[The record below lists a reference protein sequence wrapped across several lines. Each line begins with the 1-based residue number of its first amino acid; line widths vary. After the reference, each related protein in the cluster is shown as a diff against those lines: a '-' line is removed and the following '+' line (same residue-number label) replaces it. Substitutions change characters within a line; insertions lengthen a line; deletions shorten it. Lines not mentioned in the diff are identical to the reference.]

1 MLRITVLFLRA
12 PSDHPRNRLRSDLT
26 RKTFMLEGLGTDFID
41 AQGKTPMAQLW
52 TCLHFGD
59 YMAYYLAMAYEVNPT
74 LVTAIENFKAEMRA
88 GGE

>member
-1 MLRITVLFLRA
+1 MVLFLRA
-12 PSDHPRNRLRSDLT
+12 PSDHPRNRLRADLT

-41 AQGKTPMAQLW
+41 AQGETPMAHLW

-74 LVTAIENFKAEMRA
+74 LVTVIENFKAEMRA
-88 GGE
+88 EGE